1 MYKKQIKFIVFSIV
15 AVLISLAGSFSYQ
28 KYEEKQLEK
37 KITSF
42 TDTLTAKEIKKEKT
56 IFSKVKDS
64 IFGSE
69 EEKIAKKLNKKLE
82 ESIKIQDE
90 YLKED
95 NKTNK
100 EKLTE
105 EYKNIADEI
114 AELQSKYYSLTG
126 TYYDEGHSEK
136 NSNKESTEDNI
147 KLTEEKENLSPK
159 EQFKKDL
166 KHYYIKQNYVLK
178 NTSIFE
184 KAKNFI
190 ISNDIEILESENEN
204 KQVKI
209 LYEENKVKVEELSEG
224 NILKEIEYRTDD
236 NYATVTVEIYDR
248 ESGAIRIL
256 EDINKG
262 YGWDEFKDGSR
273 IEFRHEK
280 QIPIGSA
287 VKYYKNG
294 DREEFI
300 YHNGKKHGFST
311 YYFANGDKEE
321 VYYVENKLEGK
332 AKYTYADGYVEIYRY
347 KNGRR
352 EE

>member
-1 MYKKQIKFIVFSIV
+1 MYKKHIKFIVFSIIAILV
-15 AVLISLAGSFSYQ
+15 SLSIAFSYQ
-28 KYEEKQLEK
+28 KYEERKLEK
-37 KITSF
+37 KIVTF
-42 TDTLTAKEIKKEKT
+42 TETLKGNQGKKEKN
-56 IFSKVKDS
+56 FFAKMKDS

-69 EEKIAKKLNKKLE
+69 EEKIAKNLNKKIE
-82 ESIKIQDE
+82 KSIQIQND

-95 NKTNK
+95 NEKNK

-105 EYKNIADEI
+105 EYRDIVKEI
-114 AELQSKYYSLTG
+114 AELKSKYYSLTG
-126 TYYDEGHSEK
+126 TYYDEINIEKDLKKTDSEEK
-136 NSNKESTEDNI
+136 IE
-147 KLTEEKENLSPK
+147 LTEEKENLSPK
-159 EQFKKDL
+159 EKFKKNL
-166 KHYYIKQNYVLK
+166 KNYYVKQNYSSK

-190 ISNDIEILESENEN
+190 TSNDIEILQNEN
-204 KQVKI
+204 NQIKI
-209 LYEENKVKVEELSEG
+209 FYEENKVKVEERSKDE
-224 NILKEIEYRTDD
+224 ILKEIEYRTDD
-236 NYATVTVEIYDR
+236 NYNTISVEIHNK
-248 ESGAIRIL
+248 ETGAIRIL

-262 YGWDEFKDGSR
+262 YGLDEFKDGSK
-273 IEFRHEK
+273 IEFRHEN

-347 KNGRR
+347 KDGRR

>member
-1 MYKKQIKFIVFSIV
+1 MYKKQIKFIVFSII
-15 AVLISLAGSFSYQ
+15 AILISLSISFSYQ
-28 KYEEKQLEK
+28 RYEEKKLEK
-37 KITSF
+37 KIATF
-42 TDTLTAKEIKKEKT
+42 TETLIDNESKKEKN
-56 IFSKVKDS
+56 IFIKMKDN
-64 IFGSE
+64 IFGNE

-82 ESIKIQDE
+82 ESIKIQDN
-90 YLKED
+90 YLKE
-95 NKTNK
+95 NNGKNK

-105 EYKNIADEI
+105 EYKEI
-114 AELQSKYYSLTG
+114 ISEITKLQFKYYSLTG
-126 TYYDEGHSEK
+126 TYYDESNIGKDFKK
-136 NSNKESTEDNI
+136 NSIGEMTE
-147 KLTEEKENLSPK
+147 LTEKKENLSPK
-159 EQFKKDL
+159 EKLKKDL
-166 KHYYIKQNYVLK
+166 KNYYAKQNYALK

-190 ISNDIEILESENEN
+190 TSNDIEILQNEN
-204 KQVKI
+204 KEVKI
-209 LYEENKVKVEELSEG
+209 LYEENKVKVEEVSEG
-224 NILKEIEYRTDD
+224 EILKEIEYRTDD

-256 EDINKG
+256 EDMNRG
-262 YGWDEFKDGSR
+262 FGWDEFKDGSK

-280 QIPIGSA
+280 QIPVGSA

>member
-1 MYKKQIKFIVFSIV
+1 MYKKQIKFFGFSIIV
-15 AVLISLAGSFSYQ
+15 ILISLGISLFYQ
-28 KYEEKQLEK
+28 FHQEQQLEK
-37 KITSF
+37 KVTTF
-42 TDTLTAKEIKKEKT
+42 TDSLTAKEIKKEKNFFT
-56 IFSKVKDS
+56 KVKDS

-69 EEKIAKKLNKKLE
+69 EKKIEKKLNKKLE

-90 YLKED
+90 YLKEQ
-95 NKTNK
+95 NKDNK

-105 EYKNIADEI
+105 EFRNISNEI
-114 AELQSKYYSLTG
+114 AKLQSEYYSLTG
-126 TYYDEGHSEK
+126 TYYDQNYSEK
-136 NSNKESTEDNI
+136 DSNKE
-147 KLTEEKENLSPK
+147 LTKDKVEVPEEQEILTPK
-159 EQFKKDL
+159 EKFKKNL
-166 KHYYIKQNYVLK
+166 KNYYIKQNYSLK

-184 KAKNFI
+184 KVKNFLT
-190 ISNDIEILESENEN
+190 SNDIEIFEDANR
-204 KQVKI
+204 QVKI
-209 LYEENKVKVEELSEG
+209 LYEENKVKVKELSEG
-224 NILKEIEYRTDD
+224 VILKEIEYRTDD
-236 NYATVTVEIYDR
+236 NYATITVETYDR

-256 EDINKG
+256 EDINEG
-262 YGWDEFKDGSR
+262 YGWDEFKDGSK
-273 IEFRHEK
+273 IEFRHEN
-280 QIPIGSA
+280 QIPVGSA
-287 VKYYKNG
+287 VKYYTNG